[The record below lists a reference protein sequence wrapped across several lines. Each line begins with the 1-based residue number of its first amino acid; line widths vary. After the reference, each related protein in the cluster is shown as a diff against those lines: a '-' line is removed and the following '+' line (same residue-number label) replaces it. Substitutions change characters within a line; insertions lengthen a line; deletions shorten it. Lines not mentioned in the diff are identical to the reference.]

1 MPLIISV
8 TNNGDGLL
16 RHVCSWEFL
25 MAFDPET
32 ILSSL
37 SREADIRALPVT
49 LSESDPVSVRS
60 LLRVVDHLRGES
72 GCPFDRK
79 QTLEGLLSD
88 LKDEIFELEESLEED
103 DLPNVAREMGDLFVI
118 LFMFRRIL
126 WERTGVTLGEILDGT
141 SRKMISRHP
150 HVFERPEPGKSLEAI
165 WETWEEKK
173 RAEAP
178 HHDRRS
184 ILDGIPRTMP
194 SLQTAAKLGQKA
206 GRVGF
211 DWPDAAAVLSKAEEE
226 VAEIRS
232 ASAEGPERLKEE
244 IGDLLFAVVQFS
256 RLSGIRPEEA
266 LTAANR
272 KFRRRFS
279 FMEERA
285 SREGRPLSGLSPD
298 DWENLWNMAK
308 KEESSPER
316 NPS

>member
-1 MPLIISV
+1 MRRSS
-8 TNNGDGLL
+8 GLSIAL
-16 RHVCSWEFL
+16 RGVF

-32 ILSSL
+32 ILARL

-49 LSESDPVSVRS
+49 VSESDPVCVRS
-60 LLRVVDHLRGES
+60 LLRIVDHLRGEN
-72 GCPFDRK
+72 GCPFDKK

-88 LKDEIFELEESLEED
+88 LKDEIFELEESLDEG
-103 DLPNVAREMGDLFVI
+103 DLPNVAREMGDLFLI

-126 WERTGVTLGEILDGT
+126 WERTGVTLGEILDGS

-150 HVFERPEPGKSLEAI
+150 HVFEHPEPGKSLEAI

-178 HHDRRS
+178 HQDRRS

-211 DWPDAAAVLSKAEEE
+211 DWPDASAVLSKISEEI
-226 VAEIRS
+226 AEIRS
-232 ASAEGPERLKEE
+232 ASSEGPERLKEE

-256 RLSGIRPEEA
+256 RCSGIRPEEA

-285 SREGRPLSGLSPD
+285 SREGRPLASLSPA
-298 DWENLWNMAK
+298 DWESLWETAK
-308 KEESSPER
+308 NEESLTER
-316 NPS
+316 NPQ